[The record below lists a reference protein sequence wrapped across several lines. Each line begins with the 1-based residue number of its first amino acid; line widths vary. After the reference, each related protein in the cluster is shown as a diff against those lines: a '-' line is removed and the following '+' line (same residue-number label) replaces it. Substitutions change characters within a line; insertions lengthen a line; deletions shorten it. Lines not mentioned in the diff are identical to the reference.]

1 MPYLSDKVLDE
12 GLQVLSN
19 DVDALHICSQEPA
32 TYASATATHSLGS
45 KEAPSVAA
53 PSARTP
59 DGRKVTVAAIQAASP
74 GNVTGNGTASHY
86 ALVDTSSSRLLAAGA
101 LTASQVV
108 TTGNTFTLSSF
119 DIGIPAPA

>member
-1 MPYLSDKVLDE
+1 MPYLNDKVLDD
-12 GLQVLSN
+12 GLQVLSS
-19 DVDALHICSQEPA
+19 DVNALHICSQEPA
-32 TYASATATHSLGS
+32 TYASATSTHSLGS
-45 KEAPSVAA
+45 KATPSVAA

-59 DGRKVTVAAIQAASP
+59 DGRKVTVAAVLAASP
-74 GNVTGNGTASHY
+74 GNVTADGTASHY
-86 ALVDTSSSRLLAAGA
+86 ALVDTASSRLLAAGA